1 MLACVG
7 SHFLLTHGSRSF
19 SAAALLTS
27 DSFDGVRR
35 PNRTLL
41 GVNYIVGPVRYGVV
55 RVNKESCP
63 SAPAFVS
70 VRVALNAAA
79 SATSVGCGR

>member
-1 MLACVG
+1 M
-7 SHFLLTHGSRSF
+7 
-19 SAAALLTS
+19 
-27 DSFDGVRR
+27 
-35 PNRTLL
+35 L

-70 VRVALNAAA
+70 VRVALNAGSSRRPLWDVVVYLPVCAA
-79 SATSVGCGR
+79 SDV